1 MELFLLKISPPSA
14 TAMLRLCARQ
24 TLAYKGL
31 VLEVQILVEIEENE
45 LASVEMLSG
54 GLGLGAD
61 RFEHGQELLPHVLAE
76 DAQVAIELGRASA
89 YRQGQVPTHI
99 HRLTL

>member
-1 MELFLLKISPPSA
+1 
-14 TAMLRLCARQ
+14 MLRLCARQ